1 VLIDN
6 CVDNSKNDELIKQ
19 NMNNEIFCINNIQNK
34 NVDNKHIMM
43 SVFLKKLS
51 RIQLIIKI

>member
-1 VLIDN
+1 
-6 CVDNSKNDELIKQ
+6 VDNSKNDELIKQ